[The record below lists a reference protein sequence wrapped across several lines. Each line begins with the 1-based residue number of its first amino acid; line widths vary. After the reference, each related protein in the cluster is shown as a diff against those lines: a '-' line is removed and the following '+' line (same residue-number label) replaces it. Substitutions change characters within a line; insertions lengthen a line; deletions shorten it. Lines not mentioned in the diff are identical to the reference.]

1 MTDLRTALGEA
12 VQAAFAAEGVA
23 GPQARV
29 TASDRPDLADFQSNG
44 ALAVAK
50 SIGTNPRDLAARVAA
65 RLQGDPRL
73 VSVEVAGPGFINL
86 KVSDQALAARA
97 AEAAGDAVHAG
108 ASTVATP
115 RKVLIDYAGPNV
127 AKPMHVGHLRSS
139 IIGESLKRLFRFRG
153 DTVWGDAHFGD
164 WGFQMGLLIVAAG
177 DEADRLPGADA
188 FLAEGDGPFPT
199 ESPVTLEDLERLYP
213 LAAAKAKED
222 PAFRD
227 RARKATAELQAGR
240 PGYRALWSHFVA
252 VSRRAL
258 EREFGALGVT
268 FDLWNGESD
277 ADPQMAEMIAHLET
291 TGLLVE
297 DNGARVVHVAG
308 PGETRKKKLADGTV
322 IEAPSPPPLLVISS
336 EGSAM
341 YGTTDLATILDRKKN
356 LDPDLILYVVDE
368 RQAEHFEQVFRAAR
382 LAGYAQDGMLEH
394 LGFGTMNGPDG
405 KPFKTRA
412 GGVLKLHDLITMA
425 VDKARE
431 RLHEAKLGDDLSAA
445 EFEETAH
452 KVAVAALKFAD
463 LSNARTTSYVF
474 DLDRFM
480 SFEGKTGPYLLYQAV
495 RIKSLLRKAADQG
508 FAPGPIVVAEPAER
522 DLALTLDAFDQ
533 AVSDA
538 YDKRMPHLIAEHAY
552 RLAQSF
558 SKFYAACPVLIA
570 PDAATRASRLA
581 LSKAALD
588 QLEIALDLLG
598 VETPE
603 RM

>member
-23 GPQARV
+23 GPHLRV

-50 SIGTNPRDLAARVAA
+50 SIGANPRDLAARVAA
-65 RLQGDPRL
+65 RLEGDPRL
-73 VSVEVAGPGFINL
+73 ASIEVAGPGFINL

-97 AEAAGDAVHAG
+97 AEAANDPVHAG
-108 ASTVATP
+108 AATVAVP

-177 DEADRLPGADA
+177 DEGKADA
-188 FLAEGDGPFPT
+188 FLAEGDGPFPV

-213 LAAAKAKED
+213 LAAGKAKED
-222 PAFRD
+222 PVFRD

-240 PGYRALWSHFVA
+240 PGYRALWAHFVA
-252 VSRRAL
+252 VSRTAL

-277 ADPQMAEMIAHLET
+277 ADPRMAEMIAHLEN

-297 DNGARVVHVAG
+297 DDGARVVHVAG

-341 YGTTDLATILDRKKN
+341 YGTTDLATILDRKTAF
-356 LDPDLILYVVDE
+356 DPDLILYVVDE

-382 LAGYAQDGMLEH
+382 LAGYADDGMLEH

-412 GGVLKLHDLITMA
+412 GGVLKLHDLITQA

-431 RLHEAKLGDDLSAA
+431 RLHEAKLGDDLSEA
-445 EFEETAH
+445 EFEATAH

-508 FAPGPIVVAEPAER
+508 LVPGPIAVAEPAER

-558 SKFYAACPVLIA
+558 SKFYAACPVLVA

-598 VETPE
+598 IETPE

>member
-23 GPQARV
+23 GSNVRV

-44 ALAVAK
+44 ALAAAK
-50 SIGTNPRDLAARVAA
+50 SVGANPRDLAARVAA
-65 RLQGDPRL
+65 RLEGDPRL
-73 VSVEVAGPGFINL
+73 ASVEVAGPGFINL
-86 KVSDQALAARA
+86 KVSDAALAARA
-97 AEAAGDAVHAG
+97 AQAAGDSVHVG
-108 ASTVATP
+108 ASTVAAP

-177 DEADRLPGADA
+177 DEGKAEAFMAD
-188 FLAEGDGPFPT
+188 GDGPFPAD
-199 ESPVTLEDLERLYP
+199 SPVTLEDLERLYP

-240 PGYRALWSHFVA
+240 PGYRALWAHFVA
-252 VSRRAL
+252 VSRTAL

-297 DNGARVVHVAG
+297 DDGARVVHVAG

-341 YGTTDLATILDRKKN
+341 YGTTDLATILDRKKAI
-356 LDPDLILYVVDE
+356 DPDLVLYVVDE

-382 LAGYAQDGMLEH
+382 LAGYAAEGALEH

-431 RLHEAKLGDDLSAA
+431 RLHEARLGDDLPPA
-445 EFEETAH
+445 EFEAIAH

-508 FAPGPIVVAEPAER
+508 LTPGAIAVAEPAER

-533 AVSDA
+533 AASDA

-558 SKFYAACPVLIA
+558 SKFYAACPVLVA
-570 PDAATRASRLA
+570 PDDATRASRLA

-588 QLEIALDLLG
+588 QLETALDLLG
-598 VETPE
+598 IETPE

>member
-12 VQAAFAAEGVA
+12 VTAAFAAEGVA
-23 GPQARV
+23 GSNIRV

-44 ALAVAK
+44 ALAAAK
-50 SIGTNPRDLAARVAA
+50 SVGANPRDLAASVAA
-65 RLQGDPRL
+65 RLTDDPRL
-73 VSVEVAGPGFINL
+73 ASVEVAGPGFINL
-86 KVSDQALAARA
+86 KVSDAALAARA
-97 AEAAGDAVHAG
+97 GEAAADADHGG

-153 DTVWGDAHFGD
+153 DAVWGDAHFGD
-164 WGFQMGLLIVAAG
+164 WGFQMGLLIVACA
-177 DEADRLPGADA
+177 DEGKADA
-188 FLAEGDGPFPT
+188 FMAEGDGPFPAD
-199 ESPVTLEDLERLYP
+199 SPVTLDDLERLYP
-213 LAAAKAKED
+213 QAAGKAKED

-240 PGYRALWSHFVA
+240 AGYRALWAHFVA
-252 VSRRAL
+252 VSRTAL

-277 ADPQMAEMIAHLET
+277 ADPRMAEMIAHLES

-297 DNGARVVHVAG
+297 DDGARVVHVAG
-308 PGETRKKKLADGTV
+308 PGETRKKKLADGSV

-341 YGTTDLATILDRKKN
+341 YGTTDLATILDRKHAIG
-356 LDPDLILYVVDE
+356 PDLILYVVDE

-382 LAGYAQDGMLEH
+382 LAGYAADGMLEH

-412 GGVLKLHDLITMA
+412 GGVLKLHDLISMA

-431 RLHEAKLGDDLSAA
+431 RLHEARLGDDLPTE
-445 EFEETAH
+445 EFEAIAH

-508 FAPGPIVVAEPAER
+508 AVLGAIVVAEPAER

-558 SKFYAACPVLIA
+558 SKFYAACPVLVA
-570 PDAATRASRLA
+570 PDEATKASRLT

-598 VETPE
+598 IETPD